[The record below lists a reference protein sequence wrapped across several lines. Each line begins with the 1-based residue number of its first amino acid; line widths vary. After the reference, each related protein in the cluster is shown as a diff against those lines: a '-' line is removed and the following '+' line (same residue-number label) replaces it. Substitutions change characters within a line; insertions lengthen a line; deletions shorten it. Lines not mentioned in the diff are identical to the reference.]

1 MVAAKLAGAKTAVA
15 KSGGAKS
22 GADKP
27 GAAKMANE
35 AQAQVQNPGFVH
47 LHVHSSYSLLEGAL
61 TIARL
66 AELAKKDRQ
75 PALALTDTDNMFGAL
90 EFSEKMASAGIQPI
104 VGCALGVD
112 FGDQENRGPS
122 AGDTWPRIVLL
133 AARENGY
140 RSLMRLSSRA
150 YLETEPHERPHI
162 KLAWLD
168 GETDGLIALT
178 GGPNG
183 PLDVAIAGGQNALAL
198 ARCEELQRRF
208 GDRLYIELQRHGM
221 ASERTV
227 EPVLIELGY
236 GRGIPLVATN
246 EPFFA
251 TREDHEAHDA
261 LLCIAEGK
269 LISDGDRRQL
279 TAEHRFKSR
288 AEMAQLFADL
298 PEALAATVEIA
309 ERCAFRPV
317 TLAPILPRFS
327 AERGAGEMDEAQTL
341 RHAAEAGLEQRL
353 KRHGLA
359 HGLTTDDYRERL
371 AFELGVIERMKYSGY
386 FLIVA
391 DFIQW
396 AKGQGIP
403 VGPGRG
409 SGAGSLVAYAL
420 TITDLDP
427 LRFGLLFER
436 FLNPERISMPDF
448 DVDFC
453 QDRRDE
459 VIQYVQER
467 YGRDR
472 VAQIITFGTLQAR
485 GVLRDVGRVLQMPY
499 GQVDKLCKLVP
510 QNPANP
516 VTLKRAIEDE
526 PRLQAERDRDP
537 VTRRAFDIAQKLEGL
552 HRHASTHA
560 AGIVIGERSLTELVP
575 LYRDPKSLMPVTQFN
590 MKWVEPAGLV
600 KFDFLG
606 LKTLTVLDLAVK
618 LVRRRD
624 IDIDLSS
631 LPLDD
636 AKTYEMLARGETVG
650 VFQVESQ
657 GMRRALVDMRPD
669 RFEDL
674 IVLVALYRP
683 GPMANIPTYCARKLG
698 QERTDYLHPKLE
710 PILQATYGI
719 ITYQEQVQQIAR
731 DLAGYS
737 LGKADILRRAMGK
750 KDRKEMASQRDDF
763 ISGAVERGI
772 GRGDAEAIFDTCA
785 KFAEYGFNKSHSAP
799 YALLT
804 YQTAY
809 MKANYPVEFLAASMT
824 LDMGN
829 TDKLAEFRAEAVRLG
844 VEVEPPSINRS
855 GVEFDV
861 EGNTI
866 HYALAAL
873 RGVGRQAMQGIL
885 DARGD
890 KPFADM
896 ADFARRINP
905 RAVNKRVLES
915 LAASGAFDTLEPNR
929 ARSFAAVDIVLA
941 AAQRAHDNAAL
952 GQNELFGGPATKEPL
967 ALPVLEPWLPAERL
981 QKEYDAIGF
990 FLTGHPLDDYAAALK
1005 RLRVQSWAE
1014 FARAVKAGA
1023 GGGRVAGTV
1032 VSRTERRTRNGSKMG
1047 IIGLSDPSGHYEA
1060 VLFAE
1065 GLAQYRDLLEPGT
1078 AVLLFL
1084 TAEVQAEEVRARI
1097 QSAEPLDEAAA
1108 KMQKGLRVFLRNEA
1122 PIDGLVRRLQPTGSS
1137 RNGADQTS
1145 DGEVSMVLML
1155 QNGSEVEVKLP
1166 GRFKVSPQ
1174 IAGAMKAVPG
1184 VVTVEAL

>member
-1 MVAAKLAGAKTAVA
+1 MPAAT
-15 KSGGAKS
+15 
-22 GADKP
+22 
-27 GAAKMANE
+27 
-35 AQAQVQNPGFVH
+35 PGFVH

-61 TIARL
+61 PIARL

-90 EFSEKMASAGIQPI
+90 EFSEKMAAVGIQPI
-104 VGCALGVD
+104 VGCALGID
-112 FGDQENRGPS
+112 FDDHDQRAS
-122 AGDTWPRIVLL
+122 AMGEGWPRIVLL
-133 AARENGY
+133 AAREDGY
-140 RSLMRLSSRA
+140 RSLMRLCSRA
-150 YLETEPHERPHI
+150 YLDTEQTERPHL
-162 KLAWLD
+162 KLDWLA
-168 GETDGLIALT
+168 GKTGGLIALS
-178 GGPNG
+178 GGING
-183 PLDVAIAGGQNALAL
+183 PLDAAIGAGQSALVVS
-198 ARCEELQRRF
+198 RCEHLQRLF

-221 ASERTV
+221 PAERAA
-227 EPVLIELGY
+227 EPALIELAY
-236 GRGIPLVATN
+236 TRGISLVATN

-251 TREDHEAHDA
+251 SREDYEAHDA

-269 LISDGDRRQL
+269 VIAEGERRQL
-279 TAEHRFKSR
+279 TTEHRFKSR
-288 AEMAQLFADL
+288 TEMTALFADL
-298 PEALAATVEIA
+298 PEALAASVEIA
-309 ERCAFRPV
+309 ERCAFRPR

-327 AERGAGEMDEAQTL
+327 TGPKDGEAGRPQDEQAEKAKAASAANEANEAEEL
-341 RHAAEAGLEQRL
+341 RRAAFAGLEQRL
-353 KRHGLA
+353 ARHPLA
-359 HGLTTDDYRERL
+359 PGHSVEDYRERL
-371 AFELGVIERMKYSGY
+371 SFELGVIASMKYAGY

-396 AKGQGIP
+396 AKAQGIP

-427 LRFGLLFER
+427 IRFGLLFER

-448 DVDFC
+448 DIDFC
-453 QDRRDE
+453 QNRRDE
-459 VIQYVQER
+459 VIRYVQEK
-467 YGRDR
+467 YGRDQ

-552 HRHASTHA
+552 TRHASTHA
-560 AGIVIGERSLTELVP
+560 AGIVIGDRPLTELVP

-618 LVRRRD
+618 LVKRRG
-624 IDIDLSS
+624 IDLDLSN

-636 AKTYEMLARGETVG
+636 TKTYDMLARGETVG
-650 VFQVESQ
+650 VFQVESA

-698 QERTDYLHPKLE
+698 HEPTDYLHPKLE
-710 PILQATYGI
+710 PILRATYGI

-737 LGKADILRRAMGK
+737 LGRADILRRAMGK
-750 KDRKEMASQRDDF
+750 KDRKEMASQRDSF

-772 GRGDAEAIFDTCA
+772 GRNDAEAIFDTCA

-809 MKANYPVEFLAASMT
+809 MKANYAVEFLAASMT

-829 TDKLAEFRAEAVRLG
+829 TDKLAEFRAEAERLG
-844 VEVEPPSINRS
+844 IKVEPPSINRS
-855 GVEFDV
+855 GLEF
-861 EGNTI
+861 EPAGSTI
-866 HYALAAL
+866 HYALSAL
-873 RGVGRQAMQGIL
+873 RGVGRQAVESVIA
-885 DARGD
+885 ARGER
-890 KPFADM
+890 PFADL

-905 RAVNKRVLES
+905 RAINKRVLES
-915 LAASGAFDTLEPNR
+915 LVAAGAFDATEPNR
-929 ARSFAAVDIVLA
+929 ARVFAAVDAILGT
-941 AAQRAHDNAAL
+941 AQRAHENAAARSI
-952 GQNELFGGPATKEPL
+952 GAVRGAGSRDGGP
-967 ALPVLEPWLPAERL
+967 
-981 QKEYDAIGF
+981 
-990 FLTGHPLDDYAAALK
+990 
-1005 RLRVQSWAE
+1005 SC
-1014 FARAVKAGA
+1014 RAVPFQ
-1023 GGGRVAGTV
+1023 R
-1032 VSRTERRTRNGSKMG
+1032 
-1047 IIGLSDPSGHYEA
+1047 
-1060 VLFAE
+1060 
-1065 GLAQYRDLLEPGT
+1065 
-1078 AVLLFL
+1078 
-1084 TAEVQAEEVRARI
+1084 
-1097 QSAEPLDEAAA
+1097 
-1108 KMQKGLRVFLRNEA
+1108 
-1122 PIDGLVRRLQPTGSS
+1122 SS
-1137 RNGADQTS
+1137 RGCRRSVCSGNSTRSASSSAVIRWTTMPRRSSGCAC
-1145 DGEVSMVLML
+1145 
-1155 QNGSEVEVKLP
+1155 NP
-1166 GRFKVSPQ
+1166 GPNLL
-1174 IAGAMKAVPG
+1174 AP
-1184 VVTVEAL
+1184 

>member
-1 MVAAKLAGAKTAVA
+1 
-15 KSGGAKS
+15 
-22 GADKP
+22 
-27 GAAKMANE
+27 
-35 AQAQVQNPGFVH
+35 
-47 LHVHSSYSLLEGAL
+47 
-61 TIARL
+61 
-66 AELAKKDRQ
+66 
-75 PALALTDTDNMFGAL
+75 
-90 EFSEKMASAGIQPI
+90 
-104 VGCALGVD
+104 
-112 FGDQENRGPS
+112 
-122 AGDTWPRIVLL
+122 
-133 AARENGY
+133 
-140 RSLMRLSSRA
+140 
-150 YLETEPHERPHI
+150 
-162 KLAWLD
+162 
-168 GETDGLIALT
+168 
-178 GGPNG
+178 
-183 PLDVAIAGGQNALAL
+183 
-198 ARCEELQRRF
+198 
-208 GDRLYIELQRHGM
+208 
-221 ASERTV
+221 
-227 EPVLIELGY
+227 
-236 GRGIPLVATN
+236 
-246 EPFFA
+246 
-251 TREDHEAHDA
+251 
-261 LLCIAEGK
+261 
-269 LISDGDRRQL
+269 
-279 TAEHRFKSR
+279 
-288 AEMAQLFADL
+288 
-298 PEALAATVEIA
+298 
-309 ERCAFRPV
+309 
-317 TLAPILPRFS
+317 
-327 AERGAGEMDEAQTL
+327 
-341 RHAAEAGLEQRL
+341 
-353 KRHGLA
+353 
-359 HGLTTDDYRERL
+359 
-371 AFELGVIERMKYSGY
+371 
-386 FLIVA
+386 
-391 DFIQW
+391 
-396 AKGQGIP
+396 
-403 VGPGRG
+403 
-409 SGAGSLVAYAL
+409 
-420 TITDLDP
+420 
-427 LRFGLLFER
+427 
-436 FLNPERISMPDF
+436 
-448 DVDFC
+448 
-453 QDRRDE
+453 
-459 VIQYVQER
+459 
-467 YGRDR
+467 
-472 VAQIITFGTLQAR
+472 
-485 GVLRDVGRVLQMPY
+485 
-499 GQVDKLCKLVP
+499 
-510 QNPANP
+510 
-516 VTLKRAIEDE
+516 
-526 PRLQAERDRDP
+526 
-537 VTRRAFDIAQKLEGL
+537 
-552 HRHASTHA
+552 
-560 AGIVIGERSLTELVP
+560 VP

-624 IDIDLSS
+624 IDLDLSS

-636 AKTYEMLARGETVG
+636 GKTYEMLARGETVG

-698 QERTDYLHPKLE
+698 HERTDYLHPKLE

-750 KDRKEMASQRDDF
+750 KDRKEMASQRGDF

-772 GRGDAEAIFDTCA
+772 GRDDAEVIFDTCA

-844 VEVEPPSINRS
+844 IKVEPPSINRS

-861 EGNTI
+861 EGNTVY
-866 HYALAAL
+866 YALAAL
-873 RGVGRQAMQGIL
+873 RGVGRLAVQSIL
-885 DARGD
+885 DARGE

-952 GQNELFGGPATKEPL
+952 GQDELFGGATTKEPL

-981 QKEYDAIGF
+981 QKEFDAIGF

-1032 VSRTERRTRNGSKMG
+1032 VSRTERRTRNGTKMG

-1122 PIDGLVRRLQPTGSS
+1122 PLDGLVRRLEPGGAS
-1137 RNGADQTS
+1137 RNGADAA

-1174 IAGAMKAVPG
+1174 IAGAIKAVAG

>member
-1 MVAAKLAGAKTAVA
+1 MPAAAAAG
-15 KSGGAKS
+15 
-22 GADKP
+22 
-27 GAAKMANE
+27 
-35 AQAQVQNPGFVH
+35 PGFVH

-90 EFSEKMASAGIQPI
+90 EFSEKMASVGIQPI

-112 FGDQENRGPS
+112 FGDQDNRAP
-122 AGDTWPRIVLL
+122 AGGRDFPRLVLL
-133 AARENGY
+133 AVRERGY
-140 RSLMRLSSRA
+140 RSLMRLCSRA
-150 YLETEPHERPHI
+150 YLETAPTEKAHL
-162 KLAWLD
+162 KLDWL
-168 GETDGLIALT
+168 TDDSEALIALS
-178 GGPNG
+178 GGPGG
-183 PLDVAIAGGQNALAL
+183 PLDIAIATGQTALAQS
-198 ARCEELQRRF
+198 RCEDLQRLF

-221 ASERTV
+221 PNERTA
-227 EPVLIELGY
+227 EPGLIELAY
-236 GRGIPLVATN
+236 SRGIPLVAAN

-251 TREDHEAHDA
+251 TREDYEAHDA

-269 LISDGDRRQL
+269 LIADGERRQL
-279 TAEHRFKSR
+279 TVEHRFKTR
-288 AEMAQLFADL
+288 DEMTALFADL
-298 PEALAATVEIA
+298 PEALAASVEIA
-309 ERCAFRPV
+309 ERCSFRPR

-327 AERGAGEMDEAQTL
+327 SGPKTAADGHDRGDDEALEL
-341 RHAAEAGLEQRL
+341 RRAAAAGLER
-353 KRHGLA
+353 
-359 HGLTTDDYRERL
+359 RL
-371 AFELGVIERMKYSGY
+371 ARHPVAAGHSVQDYQDRLTFELGVIESMKYAGY

-396 AKGQGIP
+396 AKAQGIP

-427 LRFGLLFER
+427 IRFELLFER

-448 DVDFC
+448 DIDFC
-453 QDRRDE
+453 QERRDE
-459 VIQYVQER
+459 VIRYVQEK
-467 YGRDR
+467 YGRDQ

-510 QNPANP
+510 QNPLNP
-516 VTLKRAIEDE
+516 VTLKHAIDDE

-537 VTRRAFDIAQKLEGL
+537 VVRRAFDIAQKLEGL
-552 HRHASTHA
+552 TRHASTHA

-575 LYRDPKSLMPVTQFN
+575 LYRDPKSMMPVTQFN

-606 LKTLTVLDLAVK
+606 LTTLTVLDLAVK
-618 LVRRRD
+618 LVKRRGV
-624 IDIDLSS
+624 DIDLSN

-636 AKTYEMLARGETVG
+636 TKTYEMLARGETVS

-657 GMRRALVDMRPD
+657 GMRRALIDMRPD

-698 QERTDYLHPKLE
+698 HERTDYLHPKLE

-763 ISGAVERGI
+763 VSGAVDRGI
-772 GRGDAEAIFDTCA
+772 SRNDAQVIFETCA

-829 TDKLAEFRAEAVRLG
+829 TDKLAEFRAEAERLG
-844 VEVEPPSINRS
+844 LKVEPPSINRS

-861 EGNTI
+861 DGNTI

-873 RGVGRQAMQGIL
+873 RGVGRQAVEAVIE
-885 DARGD
+885 ARGD
-890 KPFADM
+890 KPFADL
-896 ADFARRINP
+896 ADFGHRINP
-905 RAVNKRVLES
+905 KSVNKRVLES
-915 LAASGAFDTLEPNR
+915 LAAAGAFDSIEPNR
-929 ARSFAAVDIVLA
+929 ARANAAVDALLA
-941 AAQRAHDNAAL
+941 TAQRTQDDAVR
-952 GQNELFGGPATKEPL
+952 GQSELFGGAASPVPI
-967 ALPVLEPWLPAERL
+967 ALPALEPWLPADRL
-981 QKEYDAIGF
+981 QREYEAVGF
-990 FLTGHPLDDYAAALK
+990 FLTGHPLDDYGAALK
-1005 RLRVQSWAE
+1005 RLRVQSWSE
-1014 FARAVKAGA
+1014 FSRAVKGGAGA
-1023 GGGRVAGTV
+1023 GRVAGTV
-1032 VSRTERRTRNGSKMG
+1032 VARTERRTKNGSKMG
-1047 IIGLSDPSGHYEA
+1047 IIGLSDPSGQYEA

-1065 GLAQYRDLLEPGT
+1065 GLAQYRDLLEAGS

-1084 TAEVQAEEVRARI
+1084 TGEVQGDEVRARI
-1097 QSAEPLDEAAA
+1097 QSVEPLDEAAA
-1108 KMQKGLRVFLRNEA
+1108 KMHKGLRVFLRDDE
-1122 PIDGLVRRLQPTGSS
+1122 
-1137 RNGADQTS
+1137 
-1145 DGEVSMVLML
+1145 
-1155 QNGSEVEVKLP
+1155 
-1166 GRFKVSPQ
+1166 
-1174 IAGAMKAVPG
+1174 
-1184 VVTVEAL
+1184 